1 MTVDIKLNVV
11 TIYSALHSHAW
22 FSIFFLNKKNQR
34 LYMAIMNGRINSYH
48 QLTIPLSIA
57 LKSTT
62 AVNKHYMLQD
72 LNPKSPFFFTKNM
85 HALMT

>member
-1 MTVDIKLNVV
+1 
-11 TIYSALHSHAW
+11 
-22 FSIFFLNKKNQR
+22 
-34 LYMAIMNGRINSYH
+34 MAIMNGRINSYH

-85 HALMT
+85 HALMTWESEPENKNVLNTY